1 MTPPPMTA
9 SRSLW
14 IAARAR
20 NAARRGWHVA
30 LAGSMATVLMV
41 TALVVVPHLTA
52 HTARAQLMQLQRD
65 PLAWLI
71 ANTSS
76 APWPAMVLAALTVG
90 MAVGFGAVLAR
101 EMRHPTIG
109 DAAELERLTRS
120 AVYVHSR
127 DTPSTLVERSR
138 WRERPGVPRII
149 DRTSDTYVL
158 LHLALS
164 GVGDLVSDVDVVAD
178 DALIGAAVALG
189 TAAAAAGE
197 SRAVA
202 LVEGAGRR
210 PPLADV
216 LQVQARLGRSRR
228 APREELTLEEVA
240 YAVTLDRD
248 ARIDV
253 LFAGDGDA
261 YLRELEARYDL
272 RIHLLETPSGRSG
285 VAPVPAPTP
294 SASQDLVV
302 CVRRGA
308 TSMAWLARVVRD
320 ANRRHQRVRA
330 VVLWNRERPR
340 A

>member
-1 MTPPPMTA
+1 MTA
-9 SRSLW
+9 ARSLW

-20 NAARRGWHVA
+20 NAARRGWRVALLGSVASIVMMASLVVLPHVA
-30 LAGSMATVLMV
+30 DHTFRARLAL
-41 TALVVVPHLTA
+41 
-52 HTARAQLMQLQRD
+52 LQRD
-65 PLAWLI
+65 PLTWLL
-71 ANTSS
+71 TTTPSVPWS
-76 APWPAMVLAALTVG
+76 AVVLAALTMG

-109 DAAELERLTRS
+109 DAAELERLTRT

-127 DTPSTLVERSR
+127 DTPSTLAERSR
-138 WRERPGVPRII
+138 WRERPGIPRII

-164 GVGDLVSDVDVVAD
+164 GVGDLVADVDIVAD
-178 DALIGAAVALG
+178 DVLVGSAVALG

-202 LVEGAGRR
+202 LLEGPGRR
-210 PPLADV
+210 PSLADV
-216 LQVQARLGRSRR
+216 LHVQARLGRSRR
-228 APREELTLEEVA
+228 APREGLTLEEVV

-253 LFAGDGDA
+253 CFAGEGDA
-261 YLRELEARYDL
+261 YARELEARYDL
-272 RIHLLETPSGRSG
+272 RVHLVETPTNRSAESPG
-285 VAPVPAPTP
+285 ASAPP
-294 SASQDLVV
+294 SASQDLIV